1 MIKILVDTNVI
12 INYLTCR
19 EDKYSE
25 ESRQVIDMCSDN
37 KLEGY
42 VAFHSPSIIW
52 YLSGRMKQPEETR
65 REWLDRVCKILTTAS
80 AGHDAVVEAVHNV
93 EFRDFEDN
101 LQDICAQSV
110 NADYIVTVNTKDYEH
125 SKVRAVTPDELV
137 QIVNEQNPP
146 A

>member
-1 MIKILVDTNVI
+1 MIRVLVDTNVI
-12 INYLTCR
+12 FNYLTGR

-25 ESRQVIDMCSDN
+25 ESDIIMTICAEN

-42 VAFHSPSIIW
+42 VAFHSLSIIW
-52 YLSGRMKQPEETR
+52 YTSGRMKLPEETR

-80 AGHDAVVEAVHNV
+80 AKHEAVVEAVHNT

-101 LQDICAQSV
+101 LQDICAQSI

-125 SKVRAVTPDELV
+125 SRVKAVTPIELV
-137 QIVNEQNPP
+137 QIVN

>member
-1 MIKILVDTNVI
+1 MMKILVDTNVI

-25 ESRQVIDMCSDN
+25 ESRQVMDMCSDN
-37 KLEGY
+37 KFEGY
-42 VAFHSPSIIW
+42 VAFHSLSIIW
-52 YLSGRMKQPEETR
+52 YSSGRMKQPEETR
-65 REWLDRVCKILTTAS
+65 REWLDRVCRVLTTAS
-80 AGHDAVVEAVHNV
+80 AGHDSVVEAVHNV

-125 SKVRAVTPDELV
+125 SKVKAVTPEELV
-137 QIVNEQNPP
+137 NIVNNI
-146 A
+146 